1 MDSMRGGGNQAEWDL
16 WRAAHV
22 SKRLAQLRIILDKA
36 GDKAGVRENYRMLA
50 DVQRRD
56 PHTVAELLSGPQ
68 VGAWAALCVRL
79 LAADAPESGEPLW
92 THLAHLGSIAA
103 AAGMRAGRRV
113 RVHVPVRAGTV
124 HFPMLGRAIVA
135 SAGEPAHAE
144 CDAGPGGILVD
155 GAPPVAWEPVHLL
168 QTESGGVPLTVQ
180 LDDVDPYWSSFGL
193 PTATRLTEEAVEVWR
208 GQLAGAWRLLAER
221 HAHRLGTMAAGIRC
235 LVPVEQAGRL
245 GGVSASSVDA
255 PGAVALTE
263 PVSPVR
269 LAATLIHESQHYRLA
284 TLHDLKDVYETRPSR
299 LHYSPWRN
307 DPRPLSGVVHAI
319 MAFTGVADFW
329 WRERTDPATE
339 LEYARHIRQLH
350 VARRLATGAPELTP
364 LGAALVDA
372 LGNTIDELPLAT
384 GSEEVR
390 RLAEDLVTEH
400 QTRWRLR
407 NITPQQ
413 QELRAF
419 HEAWRTGVPPP
430 TRHSAHPKP
439 GDPSGDNPLTRV
451 AMAWLEN
458 KAELQALTTDEAL
471 LTKRFPGAARG
482 DVCLVAGDYRAA
494 RDHALT
500 RIADGNTDDHT
511 WATLVVA
518 HGHACAE
525 PTRSP
530 LVCVPELVRA
540 AFAHLAPNNDT
551 RRLTELLSRYEAGT
565 STSDSIRR

>member
-1 MDSMRGGGNQAEWDL
+1 MDSMRGGGDQAERDL
-16 WRAAHV
+16 LRAAHV

-36 GDKAGVRENYRMLA
+36 GDNAGLRENYQALA

-79 LAADAPESGEPLW
+79 LTAGAPAPRYPLW
-92 THLAHLGSIAA
+92 THLAHLGSVAA
-103 AAGMRAGRRV
+103 AVAVRAGHRV
-113 RVHVPVRAGTV
+113 RVRVPVRAGAV
-124 HFPMLGRAIVA
+124 HLPMLGRATVA
-135 SAGEPAHAE
+135 SVGGPALARCE
-144 CDAGPGGILVD
+144 AGPEGILVD
-155 GAPPVAWEPVHLL
+155 GIPPVAWEPVHLL
-168 QTESGGVPLTVQ
+168 RTEAGGVPLTVQ

-193 PTATRLTEEAVEVWR
+193 PTATRLTEKDVEVWR
-208 GQLAGAWRLLAER
+208 GQLADAWCLLAER
-221 HAHRLGTMAAGIRC
+221 HAHRLCTMAAGIRC

-284 TLHDLKDVYETRPSR
+284 TLHDLKSLYRTPQRR

-307 DPRPLSGVVHAI
+307 DPRPISGVIHAI

-329 WRERTDPATE
+329 WRERTDPARE

-350 VARRLATGAPELTP
+350 IARRLATGAPELTP
-364 LGAALVDA
+364 LGATLVDA
-372 LGNTIDELPLAT
+372 LGDSIDELPLEA
-384 GSEEVR
+384 GSEEVQ
-390 RLAEDLVTEH
+390 RLADDLVTEH
-400 QTRWRLR
+400 RARWRLR
-407 NITPQQ
+407 NITPHQ

-419 HEAWRTGVPPP
+419 REAWRAGIPPP
-430 TRHSAHPKP
+430 TQHSAHPEP
-439 GDPSGDNPLTRV
+439 DDPSGDNPFTRV

-458 KAELQALTTDEAL
+458 KAEVQAVATDEAL
-471 LTKRFPGAARG
+471 FTKRFPGAARG
-482 DVCLVAGDYRAA
+482 DVFLVAGDYRSA

-500 RIADGNTDDHT
+500 RIADGDTDDHT
-511 WATLVVA
+511 WAMLVVA
-518 HGHACAE
+518 HGHACPE
-525 PTRSP
+525 PTLSP
-530 LVCVPELVRA
+530 LVRVPELVRA
-540 AFAHLAPNNDT
+540 AFAHLAPNSDV